1 MALLMLVMSGFCI
14 VIDEAAAN
22 HADAEHIVAYATQV
36 PEGTTPSAPPTFL
49 PATTASVVVLLCR
62 QP

>member
-36 PEGTTPSAPPTFL
+36 PEGTTPSAPPTPL
-49 PATTASVVVLLCR
+49 PHR
-62 QP
+62 QLWQMLVTL

>member
-36 PEGTTPSAPPTFL
+36 PEGTTPSAPPSPTGSSGKCL
-49 PATTASVVVLLCR
+49 SHCE
-62 QP
+62 